1 MTLNACAALVE
12 RGDPDRF
19 ASVMAS
25 PVAARAVL
33 FPVYAFNLEVSRA
46 PWVTEEAMIAE
57 MRLQW
62 WRDTL
67 EEIGQGAEPRAHEV
81 VAPLNAVLDAEATEV
96 LDKLI
101 VARRWEIYRDPFE
114 DAAAL
119 NTYLEDTGAG
129 LVWTIGRLL
138 GAGPEAEAPLR
149 AQGWAAALARYLQA
163 VPELEARNRIP
174 LVDGR
179 SAAVADL
186 ARAGLARLAEA
197 RKARRDVPKPA
208 LPALLAGWQAEAILQ
223 QAAAEPEA
231 VAAGDLGG
239 SEFGKRARLA
249 WISSTGRW

>member
-19 ASVMAS
+19 LATMAA

-81 VAPLNAVLDAEATEV
+81 VAPLSDVLDAEATEV
-96 LDKLI
+96 LDRLI

-114 DAAAL
+114 DDAAL
-119 NTYLEDTGAG
+119 STYLEDTGAG
-129 LVWTIGRLL
+129 LVWTLGRLL

-197 RKARRDVPKPA
+197 RKARGSVPKAA
-208 LPALLAGWQAEAILQ
+208 LPALLAGWQAEPVLQ
-223 QAAAEPEA
+223 QAAAHPED
-231 VAAGDLGG
+231 VAAGALGG